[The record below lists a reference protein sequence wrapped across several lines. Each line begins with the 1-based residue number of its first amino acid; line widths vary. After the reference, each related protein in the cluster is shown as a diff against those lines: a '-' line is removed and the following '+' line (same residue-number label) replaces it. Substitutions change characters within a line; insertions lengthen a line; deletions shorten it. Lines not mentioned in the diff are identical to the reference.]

1 MAFDVR
7 RTQPKLNRRESWVQ
21 TTDKHLAEGNS
32 IYDLGQAPETKIRR
46 RPSVAWSA

>member
-7 RTQPKLNRRESWVQ
+7 RTQPKLNQLNE
-21 TTDKHLAEGNS
+21 
-32 IYDLGQAPETKIRR
+32 LGQAPETKIRR

>member
-21 TTDKHLAEGNS
+21 TTDKHLAERNS
-32 IYDLGQAPETKIRR
+32 IYELGQAPETKIRR